1 MRAIA
6 FILAS
11 FWLWERADHFFEND
25 HRQAKVAAL
34 AAALFVAGLIL
45 AVLDA

>member
-6 FILAS
+6 LILAS
-11 FWLWERADHFFEND
+11 FWLWDRADTFFDGDN
-25 HRQAKVAAL
+25 RQGIVAA
-34 AAALFVAGLIL
+34 AAFALFVAGLIL